1 MSCHMFEKSDSL
13 AKLNA
18 KRSESKHQPRF
29 PSRQLF
35 DVFVDSLQRLL
46 SIFKLSLQ
54 VGEHVDHLGHLVC
67 FVYRMAT
74 LIAKSEH
81 HKNWIDA
88 VCVQTTRVGECNASH
103 VTCVR
108 VGESLQCVF
117 VLFNFCKQTCL
128 FKCIYCN
135 ISLSHNPKTNFLVL
149 LKHAQQHCYLI
160 FDIWCFLF

>member
-1 MSCHMFEKSDSL
+1 MSCHMFGEKVDL

-18 KRSESKHQPRF
+18 KRSESKHQPRL

-108 VGESLQCVF
+108 VGESWQCVF
-117 VLFNFCKQTCL
+117 VCNFCKQTCT
-128 FKCIYCN
+128 FKLTCKCTGICYN
-135 ISLSHNPKTNFLVL
+135 ISLSRNPK
-149 LKHAQQHCYLI
+149 LI
-160 FDIWCFLF
+160 FLYC